1 MKTLPRD
8 KVASYGL
15 HIETKFIGPTNHKPD
30 RVKATCNSALG
41 RCSVTRTWQYGPENG
56 DSSQEHYSV
65 ALELCKVL
73 AERNEYCSGYE
84 ITGMSYSDSAAG
96 YFFIAS
102 PIL

>member
-1 MKTLPRD
+1 VKTLPRD

-41 RCSVTRTWQYGPENG
+41 RCSVTRTWQYCG
-56 DSSQEHYSV
+56 DGDEEHYNA

-84 ITGMSYSDSAAG
+84 ITGMSYNDSSAG